1 MKTTAIVLAIT
12 ASLGFGSLA
21 LAQGN
26 DRRGPNDEFPRA
38 QQQAPHQAAQRDPQR
53 HDNRVEQRTE
63 QRVEH
68 RVEQRTDQRADRRI
82 DQGHDQRFGQHP
94 GQRDAQRFDPRP
106 GQRYDQHYDQR
117 FDQREERWNDRHTYY
132 NARGPEFR
140 RGGYIPREYR
150 NPTYFVTDYR
160 PYHLPP
166 PPRDHQWVQVGAD
179 YVLIAIATGI
189 IASIVLGQ

>member
-1 MKTTAIVLAIT
+1 MKTTAIVFAVA

-26 DRRGPNDEFPRA
+26 DRRGPNDEWPGAQPHAPR
-38 QQQAPHQAAQRDPQR
+38 QAAQRGPQR

-63 QRVEH
+63 QRVE
-68 RVEQRTDQRADRRI
+68 RRIYQRQGQRAE
-82 DQGHDQRFGQHP
+82 
-94 GQRDAQRFDPRP
+94 
-106 GQRYDQHYDQR
+106 QR

-140 RGGYIPREYR
+140 RGRYIPREFR
-150 NPTYFVTDYR
+150 NPSYFITDYR

-166 PPRDHQWVQVGAD
+166 PPRNHQWVQVGAD